1 MPKKQ
6 MTFADKVKKDKH
18 LVYCPKCGG
27 AKQSILYVESVRN
40 DTGSWKFRERN
51 VSVCKCNQAEIY
63 K

>member
-1 MPKKQ
+1 

-40 DTGSWKFRERN
+40 DTGLSL
-51 VSVCKCNQAEIY
+51 IHI
-63 K
+63 